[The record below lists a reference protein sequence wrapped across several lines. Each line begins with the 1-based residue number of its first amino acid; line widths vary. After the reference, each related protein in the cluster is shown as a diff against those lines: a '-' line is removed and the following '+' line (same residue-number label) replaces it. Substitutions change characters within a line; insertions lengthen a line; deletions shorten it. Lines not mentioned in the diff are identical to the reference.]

1 MMEEE
6 LLAERAAVKVEVDF
20 GGGDR
25 LVAEHLL
32 DGPEVGAPLQEM
44 GGEGMA
50 EGVRADSL
58 GDAGGRSQVA
68 DDVENHDATQG
79 TAAPVQKQYVGAV
92 ALYVKLCPLRKIQL
106 DELH

>member
-50 EGVRADSL
+50 ERMRAYVL
-58 GDAGGRSQVA
+58 FNACHFRLLL
-68 DDVENHDATQG
+68 DDMEYHD
-79 TAAPVQKQYVGAV
+79 P
-92 ALYVKLCPLRKIQL
+92 
-106 DELH
+106 